1 MKTSIFDFNLPKELI
16 AQEPVSPRDSA
27 RLLHVGNN
35 FTDLV
40 VRDLTNLVRPGDVL
54 VVNDTKVI
62 PARLRG
68 KRDDVSIEITLHK
81 KNIDETWCAF
91 ARPARRLHEG
101 EKIKF
106 SANFYAT
113 VLEKR
118 EAGEIVVDFSGQ
130 EIFSGLAENGFMPLP
145 PYIARRNGNKEADQ
159 QDYQTIYAARP
170 GAVAAPTAGLHFTEA
185 LLSKIRNSGVDIVE
199 LTLHVGAGTFLP
211 VKVDDTDNHKMHSER
226 GELGEEA
233 VRRILTA
240 RKAGGRIMACGT
252 TTMRLLETAAPTV
265 GELLPFKGD
274 TDIFITPGYN
284 FRIVDRLI
292 TNFHLPQSTLFM
304 LVSAFSGLETMR
316 AAYTHAIRSGYRFYS
331 YGDACLLERNKRS

>member
-1 MKTSIFDFNLPKELI
+1 MKTNTFDFNLPKELI
-16 AQEPVSPRDSA
+16 AQEPASPRDSA
-27 RLLHVGNN
+27 RLLHVGNDL
-35 FTDLV
+35 TDLV
-40 VRDLTNLVRPGDVL
+40 VRDLTSLVNPGDVL

-68 KRDDVSIEITLHK
+68 KRGDVSIEITLHK

-101 EKIKF
+101 ETINF
-106 SANFYAT
+106 SADFSAT

-118 EAGEIVVDFSGQ
+118 EAGEIVVNFSGQ
-130 EIFSGLAENGFMPLP
+130 ELFSGLAENGFMPLP
-145 PYIARRNGNKEADQ
+145 PYIVRKNGNKETDR
-159 QDYQTIYAARP
+159 QDYQTIYAANP
-170 GAVAAPTAGLHFTEA
+170 GAVAAPTAGLHFTEG
-185 LLSKIRNSGVDIVE
+185 LLRKILKSGVDIVE

-226 GELGEEA
+226 GELGEDA

-240 RKAGGRIMACGT
+240 RKAGGRVIACGT
-252 TTMRLLETAAPTV
+252 TTMRLLESAAPTV

-274 TDIFITPGYN
+274 TDIFITPGYK

-304 LVSAFSGLETMR
+304 LVSAFSGLEKMK
-316 AAYTHAIRSGYRFYS
+316 AAYTHAVRSGYRFYS
-331 YGDACLLERNKRS
+331 YGDACLLERNERS